1 MEAKWKSKSHKLW
14 LWADSDYIYRYS
26 TDILDSES
34 MSLFKVGEMLKL
46 KAMLKINNMLIIRL
60 CYKSDFLSSLLSLGI
75 LTIII
80 VISDALS

>member
-1 MEAKWKSKSHKLW
+1 M
-14 LWADSDYIYRYS
+14 DSDYIYRYS

-60 CYKSDFLSSLLSLGI
+60 CYKSDVLSSLLSLGI
-75 LTIII
+75 LIII
-80 VISDALS
+80 VVISDALS